1 MKKDKASSLKR
12 NKNFTSMEHYRAVR
26 AHIKL
31 SRLTY
36 GIIDGHEVE
45 YIRVGDERI
54 DIKESWIELIL
65 FMTANV
71 MENNPKD
78 FLSVLSK
85 NNVTSNSFTLSKS
98 YGKISFD
105 RDRQY
110 KVYKVY
116 NTNYFVEA
124 VFDIPN
130 IFQLVSG
137 LIKICSLTNEEIE
150 LGIVSKEWIEKKIDF
165 NVLGEK
171 ESIGGPESLA
181 LMKKAGMQLIEIQMF
196 DERVG
201 IQSIGSVL
209 WVLCVMIHKQFGDAG
224 IAKLPKYKSTG
235 VSKKNDRDD
244 VRYMQLPES
253 EYFVYTDLEH
263 KGIEKFISEAAKR
276 LEIGN
281 ELKFKYREIKKGY

>member
-1 MKKDKASSLKR
+1 
-12 NKNFTSMEHYRAVR
+12 MELYRAVR

-209 WVLCVMIHKQFGDAG
+209 WVLCVMIHKKFGDDG
-224 IAKLPKYKSTG
+224 IEKLPKYKSTG